1 MDPQKLRSEKE
12 CYFPNNIQFGEEK
25 DEQPRK
31 WFTYIRPTNVLMLEE
46 ETVPWSP
53 SSDVYTWVDHME
65 IVGQENEEKKTSPY
79 FRLQWHFF

>member
-25 DEQPRK
+25 DEQPGK
-31 WFTYIRPTNVLMLEE
+31 WFTYIRPTNALMLEE

-53 SSDVYTWVDHME
+53 SSDVYTWVD
-65 IVGQENEEKKTSPY
+65 IWK
-79 FRLQWHFF
+79 